1 MARKRLLE
9 KLEIVKHSLRN
20 DLVWFF
26 VPWLASM
33 LVILVLCGTH
43 GDGLTR
49 IWQDLWELVTHPNN
63 FVAFPLQRTL
73 GLSLLVCGLSIML
86 VGQTT
91 LWNNYSGFV
100 VIKKNHQLVTHGIY
114 RYTRNPIYLGA
125 IIGFAGLPTY
135 AASVYGLLAI
145 MPQIAVFVVRIKMEE
160 ELLAEHFG
168 AEYKLYLENTRRL
181 IPFFY

>member
-9 KLEIVKHSLRN
+9 KLGIVKHSLKN

-26 VPWLASM
+26 VPWLTSM

-63 FVAFPLQRTL
+63 FVTFPPQRTL
-73 GLSLLVCGLSIML
+73 GLSLFVCGLSIML

-100 VIKKNHQLVTHGIY
+100 VIKKDHQLVTHGIY

-135 AASVYGLLAI
+135 AASVFGLLAI

-160 ELLAEHFG
+160 VLLAEHFG
-168 AEYKLYLENTRRL
+168 AEYKLYRENTRRL